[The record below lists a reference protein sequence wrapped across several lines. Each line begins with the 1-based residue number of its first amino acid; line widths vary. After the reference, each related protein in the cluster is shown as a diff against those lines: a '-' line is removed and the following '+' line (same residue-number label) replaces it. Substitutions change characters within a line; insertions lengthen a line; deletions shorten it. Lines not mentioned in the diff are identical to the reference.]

1 MSQVTI
7 ERRRTGL
14 DVVVGVLLVIAGLVI
29 LGNVVLATAVTA
41 LFIGWMALISGVVE
55 LVSSLFKIRSGNFWS
70 HALGGAALTVLGLF
84 VLRNP
89 AVTVVVITLLAGA
102 LFLTTGLTRVFVAC
116 TVEPVG
122 VRAVGSCLGRARHRR
137 AVQPRDREL
146 RSHRGAARGP
156 DARRGRH
163 DPSRGSP
170 AQGHLRGMTSG
181 GGSAPTLE
189 G

>member
-102 LFLTTGLTRVFVAC
+102 LFLTTGLTRVFVASQAPSNRWAFVLSGLVSVALGIVVLFNLA
-116 TVEPVG
+116 TASFGLIGALLGVQTLVEGVTILLVG
-122 VRAVGSCLGRARHRR
+122 R
-137 AVQPRDREL
+137 L
-146 RSHRGAARGP
+146 RKV
-156 DARRGRH
+156 
-163 DPSRGSP
+163 
-170 AQGHLRGMTSG
+170 TS
-181 GGSAPTLE
+181 E